1 MSVRLR
7 FAPSNT
13 GFLHMGNARTAL
25 FNYLYTRHNDGTF
38 ILRIED
44 TDLERSKPEYTDAI
58 LEAMEWMGMKP
69 DEGPFFQTKRTEIYK
84 KKVEELLA
92 NGDAYKCFATKEE
105 LEERRQKAIDTGGD
119 LSAAS
124 RVWRDRDDHPED
136 TPFVVRFKSPLEGD
150 LTIDDMVQGEVT
162 VSATELDDFVI
173 LRSDGTPTYNFTVV
187 VDDTLM
193 EITHIV
199 RGDDHLNNAFRQLPV
214 YAALGAEPPRFGHVA
229 LVAGL
234 SKRKGSTSV
243 PEYRALGYLREAVNN
258 YLARLGWSHGDQ
270 EIFTM
275 EELVE
280 FFAFDHVGKS
290 ASQFDVKKFQ
300 WLNAEWMKRLPAAT
314 LAERWIPFLDEAGL
328 PTPKDTDSAEF
339 ARLTDIADAM
349 SGRAKTLVEMTEKS
363 SFFFTDSVEYVEKHA
378 KKWLVAK
385 YADAFSDLHTQLS
398 DLDDWNEDAIE
409 AVYRGLMETH
419 EMGLKHFAQP
429 TRVCLTGA
437 TSSPGVF
444 ETVALCGRQRALERL
459 GAGVEQMKAAE

>member
-25 FNYLYTRHNDGTF
+25 FNYLYTRHHKGTF

-58 LEAMEWMGMKP
+58 LEAMDWMGMEA
-69 DEGPFFQTKRTEIYK
+69 DEGPFFQTKRTDIYK
-84 KKVEELLA
+84 EKVEELLA
-92 NGDAYKCFATKEE
+92 SGNAYKCFATKEE
-105 LEERRQKAIDTGGD
+105 LEERRQKAMESGGD

-124 RVWRDRDDHPED
+124 RIWRDRDDHPEGQ
-136 TPFVVRFKSPLEGD
+136 PFVVRFKSPLEGD

-162 VSATELDDFVI
+162 VSATELDDFII

-187 VDDTLM
+187 VDDILM
-193 EITHIV
+193 EVTHIV

-214 YAALGAEPPRFGHVA
+214 YLALGAKPPRFGHVA

-270 EIFTM
+270 EIFSM
-275 EELVE
+275 EELIE
-280 FFAFDHVGKS
+280 YFDFDHVGKS
-290 ASQFDVKKFQ
+290 ASQFDIKKFQ
-300 WLNAEWMKRLPAAT
+300 WVNAEWMKRLEPAV
-314 LAERWIPFLDEAGL
+314 LAERWLPFLAEAGL
-328 PTPKDTDSAEF
+328 PAPSVDSPEF
-339 ARLTDIADAM
+339 ARLTEIAEAL
-349 SGRAKTLVEMTEKS
+349 SGRAKTLVEMTEKGA
-363 SFFFTDSVEYVEKHA
+363 FFFTDSVEYDEKA
-378 KKWLVAK
+378 ASKWLVQK
-385 YADAFSDLHTQLS
+385 YADAFDELHTRLS
-398 DLDDWNEDAIE
+398 ALEDWTTENIE
-409 AVYRGLMETH
+409 AIYRDLVEKY
-419 EMGLKHFAQP
+419 ELGLKHFAQP
-429 TRVCLTGA
+429 TRVCLTGS

-444 ETVALCGRQRALERL
+444 ETVALCGRERVLERL
-459 GAGVEQMKAAE
+459 AAGVERMKAAE